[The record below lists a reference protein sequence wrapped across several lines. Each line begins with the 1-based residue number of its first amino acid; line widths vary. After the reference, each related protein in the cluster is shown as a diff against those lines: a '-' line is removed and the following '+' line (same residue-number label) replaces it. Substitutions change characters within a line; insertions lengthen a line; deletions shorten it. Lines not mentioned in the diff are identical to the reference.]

1 MQNYGNYESHFWMG
15 SKLTLEYDQPNSATF
30 MYKLTLDDSDWEVRI
45 RACEFL
51 AAVWEHCVALDERA
65 DYRARAAKRLK
76 DSATENEHTAPNW
89 WFYDIKGD
97 KILIEATLDA
107 SRLVRLSSVETLKK
121 MKASIEERL
130 RNGSIVMAEESLS
143 NVDPVDRDFTHKRKE
158 SDAVDNHPHVAF
170 YRALCKLDFERLDA
184 TTSVEQLYQ
193 EVLDVERVEHVV
205 MAESEQANDGN
216 NVLDCYA

>member
-1 MQNYGNYESHFWMG
+1 
-15 SKLTLEYDQPNSATF
+15 

-76 DSATENEHTAPNW
+76 DSTEQEHMAPNW

-97 KILIEATLDA
+97 KILIEATQDA

-121 MKASIEERL
+121 MKASMKERL
-130 RNGSIVMAEESLS
+130 SNGSIVMPEALLAGA
-143 NVDPVDRDFTHKRKE
+143 DPADATHKRKE
-158 SDAVDNHPHVAF
+158 SDSVDHPHITF
-170 YRALCKLDFERLDA
+170 YRALCQLDFERLDA

-193 EVLDVERVEHVV
+193 EVLDVERVEQVV
-205 MAESEQANDGN
+205 MAENEQANDGN
-216 NVLDCYA
+216 NVLDCY